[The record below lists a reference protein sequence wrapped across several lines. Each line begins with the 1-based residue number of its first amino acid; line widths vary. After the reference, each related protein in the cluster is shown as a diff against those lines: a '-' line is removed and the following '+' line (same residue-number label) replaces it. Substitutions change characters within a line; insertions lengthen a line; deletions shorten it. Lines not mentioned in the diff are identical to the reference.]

1 LFFGSCH
8 EEAGVKAVRIHR
20 YGGPE
25 VMLYEEAPK
34 PEPGPGEL
42 LVRVHASGVNPID
55 WKIRE
60 GHYKLVMRL
69 RLPIVLGWDVSG
81 VVEAVGAGV
90 AGFRP
95 GDEVFARPDI
105 KRGGTYA
112 EYVAIRASEAARK
125 PKSIDHV
132 HAAAVPLAG
141 LTAWQGLFDKAGLR
155 EGQRVLVHAAAGG
168 VGHFA
173 VQLAK
178 WKGAF
183 VAGTASGRNEALVR
197 SLGADQVV
205 DYTRERFED
214 AVAPVDVVLDTLGGE
229 VGRRSWKVLKRS
241 GTLVSVLDVAAPL
254 KGALRLKRGR
264 FLLIKPS
271 AAQLESIAGLIDA
284 GKVKPLVENVF
295 PLAEARRAQELSQ
308 SGRVRGKIVFKV
320 T

>member
-1 LFFGSCH
+1 L
-8 EEAGVKAVRIHR
+8 KAVRIHR
-20 YGGPE
+20 YGGAE
-25 VMLYEEAPK
+25 VLSYEELPK

-42 LVRVHASGVNPID
+42 LVRVHAAGVNPID

-69 RLPIVLGWDVSG
+69 PLPIVLGWDVSG
-81 VVEAVGAGV
+81 VVAAVGAGV
-90 AGFRP
+90 AGFRR
-95 GDEVFARPDI
+95 GDAVFARPDI

-112 EYVAIRASEAARK
+112 EYVAIRASDAALK
-125 PKSIDHV
+125 PKAIDHV

-214 AVAPVDVVLDTLGGE
+214 VVAPVDVVLDTLGGDA
-229 VGRRSWKVLKRS
+229 GRRSWKTLKRG
-241 GTLVSVLDVAAPL
+241 GTLVSVLDIAVPL

-264 FLLIKPS
+264 FLLIKPN
-271 AAQLESIAGLIDA
+271 ADQLGFIAGLIDA
-284 GKVKPLVENVF
+284 GRVKPLVENVF
-295 PLAEARRAQELSQ
+295 PLAEARRAHELSQ
-308 SGRVRGKIVFKV
+308 SGRVRGKIVLQVVKEDS
-320 T
+320 

>member
-1 LFFGSCH
+1 
-8 EEAGVKAVRIHR
+8 
-20 YGGPE
+20 
-25 VMLYEEAPK
+25 
-34 PEPGPGEL
+34 
-42 LVRVHASGVNPID
+42 VRVHASGVNPID
-55 WKIRE
+55 WKIRD
-60 GHYKLVMRL
+60 GDYKLVMRF

-81 VVEAVGAGV
+81 VVEAIGAGV
-90 AGFRP
+90 TSFRA

-112 EYVAIRASEAARK
+112 EYVAIRASDAARK
-125 PKSIDHV
+125 PRSIDHV

-141 LTAWQGLFDKAGLR
+141 LTAWQALFDKADLR

-214 AVAPVDVVLDTLGGE
+214 AVEPVDAVLDTLGGE
-229 VGRRSWKVLKRS
+229 VGRRSWKVLKRG
-241 GTLVSVLDVAAPL
+241 GTLVSVLDIAASL

-264 FLLIKPS
+264 FLLIKPN

-295 PLAEARRAQELSQ
+295 PLAEARRAHELSQ
-308 SGRVRGKIVFKV
+308 SGRVRGKIVLKV
-320 T
+320 K

>member
-1 LFFGSCH
+1 M
-8 EEAGVKAVRIHR
+8 KAVRIHR

-25 VMLYEEAPK
+25 VLSYEEVPK

-60 GHYKLVMRL
+60 GHYKLAIRF

-81 VVEAVGAGV
+81 VVEALGAGV
-90 AGFRP
+90 TRFKR

-112 EYVAIRASEAARK
+112 EYVAIRASDAALK
-125 PKSIDHV
+125 PKYIDHE

-141 LTAWQGLFDKAGLR
+141 LTAWQGLFDKAHLR
-155 EGQRVLVHAAAGG
+155 QGQRVLVHAAAGG

-197 SLGADQVV
+197 SLGADQFV

-214 AVAPVDVVLDTLGGE
+214 VVAPVDVVLDTLGGDA
-229 VGRRSWKVLKRS
+229 GRRSWKVLKRG

-264 FLLIKPS
+264 FLLVKPN
-271 AAQLESIAGLIDA
+271 ADQLGFIAGLIDT
-284 GKVKPLVENVF
+284 GRVKPLVENVF
-295 PLAEARRAQELSQ
+295 PLAEARQAHELSQ
-308 SGRVRGKIVFKV
+308 SGRVRGKIVLKV